1 MAQHA
6 RLKWGSLPLALS
18 LLFVPSRAGADLG
31 RDVERL
37 MLAWS
42 AFGHVKRLNPRLLER
57 GDVLPLVLPAEP
69 LDPKTPGCVT
79 LAVLATTGTSFLL
92 DPTASVLDDPGG
104 DWPEGSLAGAL
115 ELTRCGERKPALA
128 GLALEMR
135 SPRAVLEFVLVES
148 NDPPAHLV
156 QVLPHRD
163 PGPVAP
169 LGGSGPRPGVAPL
182 VLRLRAAEERAA
194 RDQALELTVQD
205 LVASP
210 TGMGSVLITL
220 APGCHRF
227 DLLGDEAGGRRPAD
241 VDFDVRSENDSE
253 LLAADHSESSDA
265 RALFCVGRPMPVTL
279 RFAGAGPLAKLAL
292 ARSRWDLE
300 PNLPARWP
308 AEARAR
314 FSGVLRDQ
322 RLSLSG
328 AELFDE
334 ALGVQGDT
342 LMPIAVEPGGC
353 YVGIAVQLRGDAVAL
368 SMAARTS
375 RGVAQSRLDP
385 EVAGALVSFCAG
397 ADERALV
404 EIDARGLGL
413 VWMSAMFRVG
423 RAGLG
428 EAVD

>member
-1 MAQHA
+1 MARRA
-6 RLKWGSLPLALS
+6 WCSLTLALS
-18 LLFVPSRAGADLG
+18 LTLAPCRAGADLG

-42 AFGHVKRLNPRLLER
+42 AFGHVKRLPPRLLER

-92 DPTASVLDDPGG
+92 DPTGSAQSDPDG

-115 ELTRCGERKPALA
+115 ELTRCGEKKPALA
-128 GLALEMR
+128 GLTLELR
-135 SPRAVLEFVLVES
+135 SPRAVLEFVIVES
-148 NDPPAHLV
+148 DDAPAHLV

-169 LGGSGPRPGVAPL
+169 LGGSGPRPAVAPL
-182 VLRLRAAEERAA
+182 SLRLRAAEERAA
-194 RDQALELTVQD
+194 RDQAIELTVQD

-210 TGMGSVLITL
+210 TGMGSALITL

-227 DLLGDEAGGRRPAD
+227 DLLGDETGRRPAD
-241 VDFDVRSENDSE
+241 VDFDVRSEDGSE
-253 LLAADHSESSDA
+253 LLAADHSESTDA

-279 RFAGAGPLAKLAL
+279 RFAGAGPFAKLAL

-314 FSGVLRDQ
+314 FSGVLRNQ
-322 RLSLSG
+322 RVSLSR
-328 AELFDE
+328 AELIDE
-334 ALGVQGDT
+334 SLGVQGDT
-342 LMPIAVEPGGC
+342 LQPIAVEPAAC
-353 YVGIAVQLRGDAVAL
+353 YVAVGVQLRGDAAVL

-375 RGVAQSRLDP
+375 RGIAQSRLDP

-397 ADERALV
+397 GDERALV

-413 VWMSAMFRVG
+413 VWMSAVFRVG
-423 RAGLG
+423 RSRLG
-428 EAVD
+428 EGGE